1 MKVELVKNAGLR
13 GAVRAA
19 CIGTRV
25 SCIGDGELVISSRYL
40 KPDCESGTERTR
52 SFLLPEGAESVQQTM
67 ILEPRLI
74 EDEGLAGSIG
84 LIVAPSIEALGY
96 RLVRVRVNAQNGCTV
111 QIMAERPDGAMS
123 VTDCETVSKAVSPV
137 LDLDD
142 PVGRAYH
149 LEISSPGIDRPLVR
163 KSDFERWAGYEA
175 KIEMKAPVSGRKRLR
190 GLLRGAEGD
199 MALLEFRDEKAAETI
214 TLPIPMHDI
223 GAARLVLTDELI
235 RESLRR
241 GKALLQAETPDD
253 SGRMDQELVAETER
267 DAMRAPESKRPES
280 KGRRP
285 KHKRV
290 DKE

>member
-1 MKVELVKNAGLR
+1 M
-13 GAVRAA
+13 RAA

-25 SCIGDGELVISSRYL
+25 SCIGVRELVISSRYL
-40 KPDCESGTERTR
+40 KPDCESGAERTR

-67 ILEPRLI
+67 ISEPRLI

-123 VTDCETVSKAVSPV
+123 VTDCESVSKAVSPI

-149 LEISSPGIDRPLVR
+149 LEVSSPGIDRPLVR

-175 KIEMKAPVSGRKRLR
+175 KIEMNAPVSGRKRLR
-190 GLLRGAEGD
+190 GVLRGAEGD
-199 MALLEFRDEKAAETI
+199 MALLEFRDEKAGETI
-214 TLPIPMHDI
+214 TLPIPMRDI
-223 GAARLVLTDELI
+223 GSARLVLTDELI

-241 GKALLQAETPDD
+241 GKALLQSDTPEGEEPTDE
-253 SGRMDQELVAETER
+253 ELV
-267 DAMRAPESKRPES
+267 SKDVSGVKPASGKKKPGS
-280 KGRRP
+280 KGHGP